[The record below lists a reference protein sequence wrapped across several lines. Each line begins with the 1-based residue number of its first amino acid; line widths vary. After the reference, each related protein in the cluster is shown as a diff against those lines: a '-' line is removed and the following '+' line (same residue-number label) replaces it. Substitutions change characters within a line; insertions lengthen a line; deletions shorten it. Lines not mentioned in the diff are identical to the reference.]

1 MPTLAHVKASSQVRR
16 IDRRLK
22 ACHNPLLDPSS
33 AAFQAEEAA
42 REQAAA
48 AARQRKARAPG
59 SWLMGFE

>member
-1 MPTLAHVKASSQVRR
+1 MRR

-22 ACHNPLLDPSS
+22 ACHNPLLDPAS

-42 REQAAA
+42 QEQAAA

-59 SWLMGFE
+59 SWPKGFSRHTQVAA